1 MKPTVA
7 HQTTPNTE
15 PACHTRFV
23 NRRQG
28 AQFLSERFFPV
39 SHRTL
44 ESWPLAWRHVNGHA
58 VCELAE
64 LVAVAEAKLAAAAPI
79 RSGSQS
85 LLLASKKTNLSK

>member
-15 PACHTRFV
+15 PACHTQFV
-23 NRRQG
+23 DRRRG

-44 ESWPLAWRHVNGHA
+44 ESWPLAWRYVNGHA

-79 RSGSQS
+79 RSGRQS
-85 LLLASKKTNLSK
+85 HLTSKETQTAT

>member
-1 MKPTVA
+1 MKPSHSQNISA
-7 HQTTPNTE
+7 LEQQP
-15 PACHTRFV
+15 RFV
-23 NRRQG
+23 DRRRG

-79 RSGSQS
+79 RGGRLARSPS
-85 LLLASKKTNLSK
+85 LKIDSAT

>member
-1 MKPTVA
+1 MKPIYSQSISA
-7 HQTTPNTE
+7 LEQQP
-15 PACHTRFV
+15 RFV
-23 NRRQG
+23 DRRRG

-85 LLLASKKTNLSK
+85 HLTSKKINPSK